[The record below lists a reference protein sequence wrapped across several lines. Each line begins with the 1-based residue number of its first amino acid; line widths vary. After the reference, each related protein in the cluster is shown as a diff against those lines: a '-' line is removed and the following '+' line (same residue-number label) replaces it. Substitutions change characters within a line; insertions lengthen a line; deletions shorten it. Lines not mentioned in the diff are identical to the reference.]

1 MIKNLLLVALRNFKR
16 DKWYSLLNILGLTI
30 GITFGLF
37 LIFYIKDELSY
48 DRYHKKADRIFR
60 VNSIIKEADRDTM
73 RWAIAPFPM
82 GPALAKDY
90 PEVEESVRFVN
101 SGRTMFKNGG
111 LRLYED
117 KVFFADSNVFRVFTY
132 PFIEGNP
139 QTALKEP
146 NTVVLSQSSAIKFF
160 GTNKSYVGK
169 TLENVNGKVYKVTG
183 VMKDVPKNSHF
194 IFNILVSRSS
204 LPADFANNWGN
215 FDYFTYVLLKPGTTA
230 AVFDNKMKPMYDKY
244 LASIFAQYNIKIKF
258 EAQPITSIHL
268 HSNTA
273 NEPEETGS
281 MSYIYIFSA
290 VAFFMLLIAC
300 INYMNLTTARSARRA
315 KEIGIRKVTGSNKTQ
330 LVLQFL
336 IESALTALV
345 ALLLSIGLIALF
357 LPMFN
362 TLAGKYISFGTLF
375 RPDTILILLAVVVFV
390 GIVGGSYP
398 AFYLSK
404 FNPVDV
410 LKGSLSK
417 GSSNVN
423 LRKALVV
430 IQFSI
435 SMIMLICTWVVY
447 GQLRYLRN
455 KDLGFDKAQVMT
467 ASAVTDRD
475 IQSAVLS
482 FKNEMRNNPQVL
494 SVSAASSVP
503 GQGNSFNLFS
513 VQTKDGYV
521 DKGVDVYAIDEDYI
535 KTLGIKLAKGRNF
548 SGLPD
553 TLHGM
558 LVNEKMVQEFGW
570 GDNPLGKRVKFP
582 GDTSGN
588 YLEVVGVVKD
598 FNQKSLYNPITP
610 LILLYRPNTNLI
622 QLKLSTANI
631 SSAITRIE
639 NTWKKIFPDIPFQY
653 TFLDQDF
660 DSQYAADQKRGKIF
674 TAFSILTILI
684 TCLGLLGLIAFTTEQ
699 RQKEIS
705 IRKVMGANV
714 GQIVPLITKNFVVLV
729 GLSCIVAFPVAW
741 YFMAK
746 WLKIFP
752 YNTGLSIMP
761 FILSALVVLLITML
775 TVIFHT
781 VRAAVANP
789 VKALRSE

>member
-48 DRYHKKADRIFR
+48 DRYHEKADRIFR

-230 AVFDNKMKPMYDKY
+230 AAFDNKMKPMYDKY

-336 IESALTALV
+336 IESTLTALV

-375 RPDTILILLAVVVFV
+375 KPDTILILLAVVVFV

-398 AFYLSK
+398 AFYLSS
-404 FNPVDV
+404 FQPASI
-410 LKGSLSK
+410 LKG
-417 GSSNVN
+417 
-423 LRKALVV
+423 
-430 IQFSI
+430 
-435 SMIMLICTWVVY
+435 
-447 GQLRYLRN
+447 
-455 KDLGFDKAQVMT
+455 
-467 ASAVTDRD
+467 
-475 IQSAVLS
+475 
-482 FKNEMRNNPQVL
+482 
-494 SVSAASSVP
+494 
-503 GQGNSFNLFS
+503 
-513 VQTKDGYV
+513 
-521 DKGVDVYAIDEDYI
+521 
-535 KTLGIKLAKGRNF
+535 
-548 SGLPD
+548 
-553 TLHGM
+553 
-558 LVNEKMVQEFGW
+558 
-570 GDNPLGKRVKFP
+570 
-582 GDTSGN
+582 
-588 YLEVVGVVKD
+588 
-598 FNQKSLYNPITP
+598 
-610 LILLYRPNTNLI
+610 
-622 QLKLSTANI
+622 
-631 SSAITRIE
+631 
-639 NTWKKIFPDIPFQY
+639 
-653 TFLDQDF
+653 
-660 DSQYAADQKRGKIF
+660 
-674 TAFSILTILI
+674 
-684 TCLGLLGLIAFTTEQ
+684 
-699 RQKEIS
+699 
-705 IRKVMGANV
+705 
-714 GQIVPLITKNFVVLV
+714 
-729 GLSCIVAFPVAW
+729 
-741 YFMAK
+741 
-746 WLKIFP
+746 
-752 YNTGLSIMP
+752 
-761 FILSALVVLLITML
+761 
-775 TVIFHT
+775 
-781 VRAAVANP
+781 
-789 VKALRSE
+789 

>member
-48 DRYHKKADRIFR
+48 DRYHEKADRIFR

-183 VMKDVPKNSHF
+183 VMKDVPKNAHF

-230 AVFDNKMKPMYDKY
+230 AAFDNKMKPMYDKY

-336 IESALTALV
+336 IESTLTALV

-375 RPDTILILLAVVVFV
+375 KPDTILILLAVVVFV

-475 IQSAVLS
+475 IQSSVLS
-482 FKNEMRNNPQVL
+482 FKNEMRNTPQVL
-494 SVSAASSVP
+494 SVSSASSVP

-513 VQTKDGYV
+513 IQTKDGYV

-548 SGLPD
+548 SGLSD

-631 SSAITRIE
+631 PSTIAGIE
-639 NTWKKIFPDIPFQY
+639 QTWKKTFPDMPFQY

-674 TAFSILTILI
+674 TAFSVLTIFI

-729 GLSCIVAFPVAW
+729 GLSCIIAFPVAW

-761 FILSALVVLLITML
+761 FILSALVVLMITML

-781 VRAAVANP
+781 IRAAVANP